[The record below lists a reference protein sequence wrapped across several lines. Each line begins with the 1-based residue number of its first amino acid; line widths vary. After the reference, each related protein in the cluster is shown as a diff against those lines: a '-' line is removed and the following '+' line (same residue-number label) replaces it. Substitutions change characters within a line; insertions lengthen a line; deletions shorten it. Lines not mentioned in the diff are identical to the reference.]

1 MTLGTRITSS
11 TAHTPEYHDEP
22 ATADAATAEV
32 REVFRK
38 LYAAW
43 DGNDAD
49 AFSVLYRDDATVVMP
64 KVLHRNRNE
73 IRSAMAASFR
83 GPLKGSR
90 GVDEPLS
97 VRIIGEDTA
106 IVVSRAGIVMAGE
119 EVLPAEREVHA
130 TWVLTRQDGEW
141 LIAAYANAPAR

>member
-64 KVLHRNRNE
+64 KVLHRNRKE

-83 GPLKGSR
+83 HFSRRFLKWPMMPEINGPSASISA
-90 GVDEPLS
+90 VIFSSSP
-97 VRIIGEDTA
+97 
-106 IVVSRAGIVMAGE
+106 
-119 EVLPAEREVHA
+119 
-130 TWVLTRQDGEW
+130 
-141 LIAAYANAPAR
+141 